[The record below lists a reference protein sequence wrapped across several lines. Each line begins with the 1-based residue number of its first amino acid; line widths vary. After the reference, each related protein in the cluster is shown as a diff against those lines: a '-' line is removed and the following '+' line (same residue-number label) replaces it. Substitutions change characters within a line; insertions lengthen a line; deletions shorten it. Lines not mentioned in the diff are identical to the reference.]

1 MAITEKII
9 SHLPEF
15 YQAQL
20 RRKLLFKVMDV
31 FGMQLQGVENS
42 LPEIIKSHF
51 IDYADQNR
59 ALPVDL
65 VKIGA
70 LFNVLSRQ
78 GEGTEA
84 YCRRLR
90 NYIRL
95 YLGGLG
101 TSDAVIRMAALTF
114 DLDIPRWTYPNGKE
128 IITRPESGFKNKD
141 PFTTL
146 AHLYL
151 PGSAPLFDAAEF
163 DDPDAPFEKSLL
175 IKVIDNPPIPQNFY
189 KGVRHGQNWET
200 VNDSVVD
207 SLLELRLSALISRLK
222 FPVLTNR
229 STGQV
234 VRFRGII
241 PKGQVLRIYVRE
253 DNTVTADLDG
263 TDVSEF
269 VEAVKGAMF
278 DRDCFD
284 RAYFVGQKVLPMV
297 PKKTSKWHFS
307 VAAAVFG
314 ADEIAGGGAWTA
326 IGAFFIDDGVDQ
338 SLVPDKD
345 KFAADLND
353 TTHAKFAVDQR
364 DLFDEASFERLEV
377 GEFDENKCFTDPAAP
392 LAAPVVFAGVPLAET
407 KFNWDAREP
416 ASFRVQMNG
425 DELLEVAGLEI
436 TGAHFV
442 DTMAAPAPPENRF
455 DTARFALDPRD
466 QLIINVNNI
475 KAAGI
480 KALVVFK

>member
-51 IDYADQNR
+51 IDYADLDR

-70 LFNVLSRQ
+70 LFNVLTRQ

-84 YCRRLR
+84 YRRRLR

-114 DLDIPRWTYPNGKE
+114 DLDIPRWTYPNGME

-141 PFTTL
+141 PFTTV
-146 AHLYL
+146 AYLYL
-151 PGSAPLFDAAEF
+151 PGSAPLFDEAEF
-163 DDPDAPFEKSLL
+163 DDPGVPFEKSLCM
-175 IKVIDNPPIPQNFY
+175 KVIDNPPIPQNFY

-200 VNDSVVD
+200 INDSVVD
-207 SLLELRLSALISRLK
+207 SPLELRISALYYRLK

-234 VRFRGII
+234 VRFIGII
-241 PKGQVLRIYVRE
+241 PKGQVLRVSVME
-253 DNTVTADLDG
+253 DNTVTAHLDG
-263 TDVSEF
+263 TDVGEF

-284 RAYFVGQKVLPMV
+284 RAYFVGEKVLPVV

-307 VAAAVFG
+307 VASAVFG

-326 IGAFFIDDGVDQ
+326 IGAFFVADGVD
-338 SLVPDKD
+338 
-345 KFAADLND
+345 ADTVLSENRFD
-353 TTHAKFAVDQR
+353 TGKFAVDHR
-364 DLFDEASFERLEV
+364 DMFDQAMFERFEI
-377 GEFDENKCFTDPAAP
+377 GEFDENKCFTDPGDPASTAV
-392 LAAPVVFAGVPLAET
+392 PVAFAGAPEAVT
-407 KFNWDAREP
+407 TFDWDAREP
-416 ASFRVQMNG
+416 ASFRVQMPG
-425 DELLEVAGLEI
+425 DELLDVAGLEI
-436 TGAHFV
+436 TGAHFA
-442 DTMAAPAPPENRF
+442 DTMTATVPPENRF

-480 KALVVFK
+480 KASVVFK